1 MQVRRTEVSTQ
12 IEGGDAYGYR
22 VRFQGADGQFITV
35 GFRADHWLDDDDAVK
50 RQAIA
55 MMAEAASTL
64 GPLIAYNALRSGN
77 IAPEGRLVDQ
87 VGIGQIGGDVDEE
100 DDDSAY
106 QENDE
111 DLPGDDEEAAIN
123 RSPSGQGGRFDKS

>member
-77 IAPEGRLVDQ
+77 IAPEGRLVEQ
-87 VGIGQIGGDVDEE
+87 AGQISGDVDEE
-100 DDDSAY
+100 DDDNAY

-111 DLPGDDEEAAIN
+111 ALPGDDEKAAIN
-123 RSPSGQGGRFDKS
+123 RNPSGQVGRFDKS